1 MAPEASQ
8 QQSEPTGPTGQIGQT
23 FVGIDVAKAEL
34 VITSRAAATGALT
47 RWTVRN
53 TTADVA
59 ALVPQLRA
67 LAPTLIVL
75 EATGGYEREVVA
87 TLVAAGLPAVVVN
100 PRQVRA
106 FAKAT
111 GQLAKTDR
119 IDADVLALF
128 AERVQPAW
136 RPLEDAATT
145 DLAAVLLRR
154 RQLSDMLTAEKNR
167 LGLAR
172 RPVRASLKKHIAYLE
187 RELRITE
194 SDLRE
199 WIEASPVW
207 RVNDE
212 LLQSAPGIGD
222 VTAQTLLAELPELG
236 RLGHKQISALV
247 GVAPMA
253 ADSGG
258 SRGKR
263 AITGGRARVRQ
274 VLYMATLVATRYN
287 PVIRQFYQRLVAA
300 GKPKKVALVACMRK
314 LLTILNAMVRDQQ
327 PWSSATAHATT

>member
-1 MAPEASQ
+1 MES
-8 QQSEPTGPTGQIGQT
+8 SLT

-34 VITSRAAATGALT
+34 VITVRPALD
-47 RWTVRN
+47 RWTEPN
-53 TTADVA
+53 TDAGIA
-59 ALVPQLRA
+59 ALVTRLTAVSPE
-67 LAPTLIVL
+67 LIVL
-75 EATGGYEREVVA
+75 EATGGYERAVTA
-87 TLVAAGLPAVVVN
+87 ALVERGLRAVIVN

-111 GQLAKTDR
+111 GQAAKTDR

-128 AERVQPAW
+128 AERVRPAW
-136 RPLEDAATT
+136 RPLDDEATT

-172 RPVRASLKKHIAYLE
+172 RPVRASLKKHVAYLE

-194 SDLRE
+194 SELRE
-199 WIEASPVW
+199 RIEASPVW
-207 RVNDE
+207 RVQDD
-212 LLQSAPGIGD
+212 LLRTTPAIGA

-236 RLGHKQISALV
+236 QLRHKQISALV

-253 ADSGG
+253 DDSGG

-263 AITGGRARVRQ
+263 AISGGRARVRQ
-274 VLYMATLVATRYN
+274 VLYMATLVATRHN
-287 PVIRQFYQRLVAA
+287 PVIHAFYHRLLAV

-314 LLTILNAMVRDQQ
+314 LLTILNAMIRDQK
-327 PWSSATAHATT
+327 PWSATLVPTQP

>member
-1 MAPEASQ
+1 MESSLA
-8 QQSEPTGPTGQIGQT
+8 

-34 VITSRAAATGALT
+34 VITARPTLE
-47 RWTVRN
+47 RWTAPN
-53 TTADVA
+53 TDAGIA
-59 ALVPQLRA
+59 ALVTRLAP
-67 LAPTLIVL
+67 LAPTLLVL
-75 EATGGYEREVVA
+75 EATGGYERAVTA
-87 TLVAAGLPAVVVN
+87 ALVEHGLRAVIVN

-128 AERVQPAW
+128 AERVRPEW
-136 RPLEDAATT
+136 RPLDDEATT

-172 RPVRASLKKHIAYLE
+172 RSVRASLKKHITYLE

-194 SDLRE
+194 SELRE
-199 WIEASPVW
+199 RIEASPVW
-207 RVNDE
+207 RVNDD
-212 LLQSAPGIGD
+212 LLQTTPAIGAI
-222 VTAQTLLAELPELG
+222 TAQTMLADLPELG
-236 RLGHKQISALV
+236 RLRHKQISALV

-253 ADSGG
+253 DDSGS

-263 AITGGRARVRQ
+263 SIRGGRARVRQ
-274 VLYMATLVATRYN
+274 VLYMATLVATRHN
-287 PVIRQFYQRLVAA
+287 PVIRIFYHRLLAV

-314 LLTILNAMVRDQQ
+314 LLTILNAMIRDQK
-327 PWSSATAHATT
+327 PWTATLTAAEP

>member
-1 MAPEASQ
+1 MATMAV
-8 QQSEPTGPTGQIGQT
+8 GPT

-34 VITSRAAATGALT
+34 VITSRGPAAGAEPAALT

-53 TTADVA
+53 A
-59 ALVPQLRA
+59 ATELEPLVTQLRA
-67 LAPTLIVL
+67 LAPALIVL

-87 TLVAAGLPAVVVN
+87 TLVAAGLRAVVVN

-136 RPLEDAATT
+136 RPLADDATT

-172 RPVRASLKKHIAYLE
+172 RAVRASLKKHIAYLE

-199 WIEASPVW
+199 QIEASAVW

-212 LLQSAPGIGD
+212 VMQSAPGVGA
-222 VTAQTLLAELPELG
+222 VTSQTLLAELPELG
-236 RLGHKQISALV
+236 RLGHKQMNALV

-253 ADSGG
+253 AESGT

-274 VLYMATLVATRYN
+274 VLYMATLVATRHN
-287 PVIRQFYQRLVAA
+287 PVIRQFYMRLVAA

-314 LLTILNAMVRDQQ
+314 LLTILNAMVRDQK
-327 PWSSATAHATT
+327 PWTAATAHATT